1 MRIHTSKHNI
11 YEWLIISSNDGHKFI
26 VLGLNNPF
34 KKTAILFNISCSFS
48 KYTEFV
54 DMILIFFHI
63 FFRYNTKVGSE
74 AIDKLVEQAIKEY
87 EEGQY
92 VTYNI
97 EGNDYITF
105 KIGGSD

>member
-1 MRIHTSKHNI
+1 
-11 YEWLIISSNDGHKFI
+11 
-26 VLGLNNPF
+26 VLGWNNPF

-54 DMILIFFHI
+54 EIILIFLHI
-63 FFRYNTKVGSE
+63 FFRYNTKEGSK
-74 AIDKLVEQAIKEY
+74 AIDELIEQANKEY

-92 VTYNI
+92 VTY